1 MEGVTDTKRVT
12 VIGHV
17 LLKPAPEPPNHR
29 RGHFARLKV
38 HWLNEE
44 GAFRRGGLIGWIP
57 ALKGRDPKEELGVCR
72 GHGYLLQVAFPGVA
86 EGPLGQA

>member
-1 MEGVTDTKRVT
+1 MTDTKRVT

-17 LLKPAPEPPNHR
+17 LLKPAPEPPSHR
-29 RGHFARLKV
+29 RGHFARLNV

-57 ALKGRDPKEELGVCR
+57 ALRGRDAKELGVCR
-72 GHGYLLQVAFPGVA
+72 GRGYLLQVAFPGVA